1 MEKKTTKRKTYKSPK
16 QWVKSITARKPSIE
30 QAENIIKGLQEY
42 VTNFKAMQVEAID
55 TEIAKLQQK
64 KDNLLK

>member
-1 MEKKTTKRKTYKSPK
+1 MEKKAKRNSYKSPK

-30 QAENIIKGLQEY
+30 QAENIITGLQEY
-42 VTNFKAMQVEAID
+42 VDNFKAMQVEAID
-55 TEIAKLQQK
+55 NEIAKLQQK